1 MVSKNCLLAYSVIE
15 AATSGDIDAIN
26 TVIRHYERY
35 IAALTVRTLYDEEGN
50 SYLYLD
56 EEKICRM
63 QTKLITKILDFKI
76 GKIA

>member
-26 TVIRHYERY
+26 TVIKHYERY
-35 IAALTVRTLYDEEGN
+35 IAALTVRTLYDEDGN
-50 SYLYLD
+50 SYFYLD

-63 QTKLITKILDFKI
+63 RTKLITKILDFKV